1 MTDVMLLDLSSDDG
15 LLVPFKSHPAPLQ
28 SESKPSSNSTKNKN
42 RINNNNHETNNS
54 SRGLGRFFSRPRIPQ
69 ETPTPQENAPLK
81 VTTFAFPKA
90 RVEQADEFL
99 PEPSTDKEPQDD
111 ADDNDGDSDER
122 SEEESEKEG
131 GKRKKSSSTI
141 PKPAAAVV
149 PPPPQK
155 SLRRVDEWDPHQ
167 NPWYEEKEESRSW
180 RVEGYGNTPMPQNDD
195 SSKGLGG
202 LFRSWRG
209 GGGGG
214 RRRNADDDLR
224 SMKVATE
231 DTKDDKT
238 ILEHIGKAALVVLIP
253 ELYADEEDG
262 DGNLGMYRS
271 INANDD
277 DDGGEKGVLKKEPDE
292 VSMLR
297 AEVNQLRL
305 KVLRLEKELK
315 SSELEAGSWKLR
327 CTEVEKE
334 LRRYKRQSDDDSS
347 VDALECGESDEADI
361 NDDDDGID
369 EEWTEFSGVKEG
381 NLLDMSKVE
390 AKGDPEPTTAS
401 DRPEAEPN
409 LFDTETTVGT
419 SVITDEEPDLMDLQD
434 HKLVFDP
441 LATK

>member
-1 MTDVMLLDLSSDDG
+1 M
-15 LLVPFKSHPAPLQ
+15 Q
-28 SESKPSSNSTKNKN
+28 SESKPFTNSTKNKKKN
-42 RINNNNHETNNS
+42 TTNNCHDANHS

-69 ETPTPQENAPLK
+69 ETPTPQENVPLK

-99 PEPSTDKEPQDD
+99 LPESSKDKEPQDD
-111 ADDNDGDSDER
+111 SDDNNGDNEEP
-122 SEEESEKEG
+122 SEEESEKQG
-131 GKRKKSSSTI
+131 GKRKTSSSTAS
-141 PKPAAAVV
+141 KPAESAAAAA
-149 PPPPQK
+149 PQK
-155 SLRRVDEWDPHQ
+155 SLRRVDEWDPHE

-202 LFRSWRG
+202 LFRGWR

-238 ILEHIGKAALVVLIP
+238 MLEHIGKAALVVLIP

-262 DGNLGMYRS
+262 EGNLGMYRS
-271 INANDD
+271 INVDD
-277 DDGGEKGVLKKEPDE
+277 DDGGGEKGLLKKEPDE
-292 VSMLR
+292 LSMLR
-297 AEVNQLRL
+297 TEVNQLRL

-334 LRRYKRQSDDDSS
+334 LRRYKHQNDDDSS
-347 VDALECGESDEADI
+347 VDALESGESDQADVDD
-361 NDDDDGID
+361 NDDDDDGID
-369 EEWTEFSGVKEG
+369 EDWTEFSGVKEG
-381 NLLDMSKVE
+381 NLLDMNKVE
-390 AKGDPEPTTAS
+390 GKGESECISVS
-401 DRPEAEPN
+401 DRPEEVPN
-409 LFDTETTVGT
+409 LLDAETTVDT
-419 SVITDEEPDLMDLQD
+419 PVAADEEPDLMDLQD
-434 HKLVFDP
+434 HKMVFDP